1 MIVNM
6 SLRGVL
12 VGAML
17 VSACGGG
24 GDGGGATGGSPT
36 GDAGPGGGGG
46 EPVGGSGGQITGG
59 SGGGSGGST
68 GGGGATGG
76 SGGSTGGA
84 AGGEPVGGDT
94 GGSGGNGG
102 NGGEPAGGSGGEP
115 VGGSTGGNA
124 GGEPVGGGQGGAGGG
139 QGGSGGG
146 GSGGEP
152 VPATLDCDELC
163 LVYHAEC
170 AGYFALVSTCDIL
183 CPAIA
188 AGLEAGAHVETYQS
202 ADENCREGLAA
213 QSCGQMYACMNDDD
227 GLSAIGDGADI
238 RYEGILNGEPIDLRT
253 NEAWIFVGTKA
264 EGTPGDLEAIFEV
277 GGVVYSIEMNDFLAD
292 WDPAVMD
299 PVILENNKVDLTT
312 EVERI
317 RLRVQSI
324 DVAAL
329 STDGPVSFTATLS
342 DPDLPP
348 GTSEVNL
355 SVTGSLS
362 P

>member
-1 MIVNM
+1 MPTFPAPAAH
-6 SLRGVL
+6 RGGLTHLLPRALFL
-12 VGAML
+12 VCLAL
-17 VSACGGG
+17 AACSPSAET
-24 GDGGGATGGSPT
+24 GGGATV
-36 GDAGPGGGGG
+36 DASTNPGGRDAT
-46 EPVGGSGGQITGG
+46 PVDTQDQGQPMGGQGGDPTGG
-59 SGGGSGGST
+59 SGGT
-68 GGGGATGG
+68 GGTGG
-76 SGGSTGGA
+76 SGGSVGGA
-84 AGGEPVGGDT
+84 
-94 GGSGGNGG
+94 
-102 NGGEPAGGSGGEP
+102 GGEP

-277 GGVVYSIEMNDFLAD
+277 GGVVYAIEMNDFLAD

>member
-1 MIVNM
+1 VIANL
-6 SLRGVL
+6 SLRGIL

-17 VSACGGG
+17 ASACGG
-24 GDGGGATGGSPT
+24 GDGGGGSTGGTSA
-36 GDAGPGGGGG
+36 GDAGPSGGSAGGAGGEAGGGQITGGSTGGGGGGGSTGGDPVGGSAGGSAGGSTGGSAGGSGGEPVGGDPVGGSAGGGGG
-46 EPVGGSGGQITGG
+46 EPVGG
-59 SGGGSGGST
+59 
-68 GGGGATGG
+68 
-76 SGGSTGGA
+76 
-84 AGGEPVGGDT
+84 D
-94 GGSGGNGG
+94 
-102 NGGEPAGGSGGEP
+102 P

-124 GGEPVGGGQGGAGGG
+124 GGGGGGGEPVGGGGG
-139 QGGSGGG
+139 
-146 GSGGEP
+146 GGEP
-152 VPATLDCDELC
+152 VPETLDCDEFC
-163 LVYHAEC
+163 LVYHASC

-188 AGLEAGAHVETYQS
+188 AGLDAGLHVETFQT

-227 GLSAIGDGADI
+227 GLSAIGDGADV
-238 RYEGILNGEPIDLRT
+238 RYEGILNGEPIDLST
-253 NEAWIFVGTKA
+253 NEAWLFVGTKA
-264 EGTPGDLEAIFEV
+264 EGTPGDLEAIFEA

-292 WDPAVMD
+292 YDPAVMD

-324 DVAAL
+324 EVAAL
-329 STDGPVSFTATLS
+329 STNGPVSFTATLA

-348 GTSEVNL
+348 GTSEINL
-355 SVTGSLS
+355 SITGSLS

>member
-1 MIVNM
+1 MTVNM

-24 GDGGGATGGSPT
+24 GGGGESAGGSPA
-36 GDAGPGGGGG
+36 GDAGPGGGGSGG

-59 SGGGSGGST
+59 SGGGS
-68 GGGGATGG
+68 GG

-94 GGSGGNGG
+94 GGSGGSGGSGG
-102 NGGEPAGGSGGEP
+102 NGGEPAGGNGGEP

-124 GGEPVGGGQGGAGGG
+124 GGEPVGGGQGGSGGGG

-152 VPATLDCDELC
+152 VPAALDCDELC

-188 AGLEAGAHVETYQS
+188 AGIEAGVHVETYQS
-202 ADENCREGLAA
+202 ADENCREGLAS

-227 GLSAIGDGADI
+227 GLSAIGEGADI

-348 GTSEVNL
+348 GTSEINL
-355 SVTGSLS
+355 SVTGALS